1 MGDIIDIGCANA
13 TGQIIAIRGRIIEIV
28 SSGDIVERR
37 RLLLRVKQAV
47 QGGICIAHGGFT
59 L

>member
-1 MGDIIDIGCANA
+1 MGDIIDIGCADA

-28 SSGDIVERR
+28 SSVDIVERW

-47 QGGICIAHGGFT
+47 QGGICKANDGFT